1 MKNTFT
7 KKVYLLMV
15 FLLIWINISGCS
27 HSEESIVISNQPLTL
42 EEKIEDFEYM
52 YNLLKDNYPFFEV
65 NKRLNGIDW
74 LANKDEYVERIKT
87 TNTDEEFIDEMTKIV
102 AELNNGH
109 THVISKDWFKWVY
122 SVYTNPKAM
131 RTRNKPWAK
140 VVSDKRVLHRYNF
153 DKSMAEETGKAG
165 YLGNKEPVFET
176 AIIKPNKVAYLR
188 IKTMDSNRVEE
199 DGKEIRKFYEKVK
212 DYEKLI
218 IDIRG
223 NSGGD
228 DMYWMA
234 NVISPL
240 TKKPITVDNYIFTR
254 GDYGKPFYKARNIK
268 LKSIDDLD
276 ESILEQMP
284 KDIKKN
290 FDYYWISS
298 RTIPPV
304 DPIDFN
310 GKIYL
315 LVDKIVYSA
324 SEAFAA
330 FCKESGFATLVGE
343 TTGGDGIGIE
353 PLLFY
358 LPNSGLVIRF
368 SSTLG
373 LNGDFT
379 INEEVKTVP
388 DVEVLAIRNP
398 MDNFKYDLAVQYVI
412 NDKTH

>member
-1 MKNTFT
+1 M
-7 KKVYLLMV
+7 
-15 FLLIWINISGCS
+15 
-27 HSEESIVISNQPLTL
+27 
-42 EEKIEDFEYM
+42 
-52 YNLLKDNYPFFEV
+52 
-65 NKRLNGIDW
+65 
-74 LANKDEYVERIKT
+74 
-87 TNTDEEFIDEMTKIV
+87 
-102 AELNNGH
+102 
-109 THVISKDWFKWVY
+109 
-122 SVYTNPKAM
+122 
-131 RTRNKPWAK
+131 
-140 VVSDKRVLHRYNF
+140 
-153 DKSMAEETGKAG
+153 
-165 YLGNKEPVFET
+165 
-176 AIIKPNKVAYLR
+176 
-188 IKTMDSNRVEE
+188 
-199 DGKEIRKFYEKVK
+199 
-212 DYEKLI
+212 I
-218 IDIRG
+218 IDIRE

-276 ESILEQMP
+276 DSTLKQMP
-284 KDIKKN
+284 EDIKKN
-290 FDYYWISS
+290 FDCYWISS
-298 RTIPPV
+298 QTINPI
-304 DPIDFN
+304 DSIDFN

-315 LVDKIVYSA
+315 LVDNCVYSA
-324 SEAFAA
+324 SESFAA

-343 TTGGDGIGIE
+343 TTSGDGIGID
-353 PLLFY
+353 PLLFH

-388 DVEVLAIRNP
+388 DVEVPAIRNS